1 MPNILFASN
10 SISHFPG
17 SRIGSPAWAYD
28 PNRVPYSIELPL
40 ETIAASPRFPQT
52 TTDET
57 WIHFR
62 VGAGIWQV
70 NSENP
75 IVEIVDNSGAR
86 ILQLAYHN
94 RTTEGWHMRS
104 VMDVNSF
111 LDVRVVPFLG
121 ASLRTVDIQIK
132 LGTLTAEF
140 RVYINELLT
149 LERTFSYNS
158 NNKRHPRFMWIGGA
172 FRSSTGDAE
181 DLLEPHYSEIIVA
194 DGDTRNARL
203 DLLRPVAVGVYNN
216 WDGPL
221 ISLADDDPT
230 TGMTTVSPNQSQ
242 TTILTPYTGANNIS
256 NIVQVTT
263 TVRGLNSPTK
273 LRHLIRMS
281 GVDYLTPDFDVP
293 FSKEYQVTDWKQNP
307 ATSQPWAATDLTNV
321 EFGFRSIA

>member
-17 SRIGSPAWAYD
+17 SRIGSPNWSYD
-28 PNRVPYSIELPL
+28 PKRVPYSIEVP
-40 ETIAASPRFPQT
+40 TSTVASSPMIKES

-57 WIHFR
+57 WFHFR
-62 VGAGIWQV
+62 VGSHIWDYYTT
-70 NSENP
+70 EA
-75 IVEIVDNSGAR
+75 ICELVDISGVR
-86 ILQLAYHN
+86 ILKLSYLNNATGWIMNTNMDGNTYNDN
-94 RTTEGWHMRS
+94 RGI
-104 VMDVNSF
+104 
-111 LDVRVVPFLG
+111 PFLKET
-121 ASLRTVDIQIK
+121 LRTIDIQVK
-132 LGTLTAEF
+132 LGTLKAEF
-140 RVYINELLT
+140 RVYVNELLT
-149 LERTFSYNS
+149 LERSFAYNQL
-158 NNKRHPRFMWIGGA
+158 NARKPRFMWIGGGI
-172 FRSSTGDAE
+172 STRF
-181 DLLEPHYSEIIVA
+181 SEIIVA

-203 DLLRPVAVGVYNN
+203 DLLRPVSAGVYGN

-221 ISLADDDPT
+221 VSLSDDDPT

-293 FSKEYQVTDWKQNP
+293 YAKEYQVTDWSQNP
-307 ATSQPWAATDLTNV
+307 ATSAPWL
-321 EFGFRSIA
+321 SLIHI

>member
-17 SRIGSPAWAYD
+17 TVIGSPAWAYD
-28 PNRVPYSIELPL
+28 PRRVPYSIEVPINTVASSPL
-40 ETIAASPRFPQT
+40 IKES

-57 WIHFR
+57 WFHFR
-62 VGAGIWQV
+62 VGNRLWWV
-70 NSENP
+70 NSDEPVCELVGING
-75 IVEIVDNSGAR
+75 NR
-86 ILQLAYHN
+86 IFQLIYRN
-94 RTTEGWHMRS
+94 RLEDGWVMRT
-104 VMDVNSF
+104 VMDGNSF
-111 LDVRVVPFLG
+111 IDKRYIPFLHSS
-121 ASLRTVDIQIK
+121 ARTIDIQIK
-132 LGTLTAEF
+132 LGNLQAEF
-140 RVYINELLT
+140 RVYVNELLL
-149 LERTFSYNS
+149 LERSFAYNQL
-158 NNKRHPRFMWIGGA
+158 NARKPRFMWIGGGNGNNDSLNTA
-172 FRSSTGDAE
+172 Q
-181 DLLEPHYSEIIVA
+181 YSEIIVA

-203 DLLRPVAVGVYNN
+203 DLLRPVAAGVYGN
-216 WDGPL
+216 WNGPL
-221 ISLADDDPT
+221 VSLSDDDPT

-273 LRHLIRMS
+273 LRHLIRMA

-307 ATSQPWAATDLTNV
+307 ATSQPWAASDLTNV

>member
-17 SRIGSPAWAYD
+17 TQVGSPDWSYD
-28 PNRVPYSIELPL
+28 SSRVPYSIKVPID
-40 ETIAASPRFPQT
+40 TIAASPRIKET

-57 WIHFR
+57 WFHFR
-62 VGAGIWQV
+62 VGSHQWWYNYDEPV
-70 NSENP
+70 CEL
-75 IVEIVDNSGAR
+75 VDISGNR
-86 ILQLAYHN
+86 ILRLHYRN
-94 RTTEGWHMRS
+94 RPEDGW
-104 VMDVNSF
+104 VMYTDMDGNTFTNKRYIPF
-111 LDVRVVPFLG
+111 LDS
-121 ASLRTVDIQIK
+121 ALRTIDIQVK
-132 LGTLTAEF
+132 LGTIQAEF
-140 RVYINELLT
+140 RVYVNELLV
-149 LERTFSYNS
+149 LERTFAYNQL
-158 NNKRHPRFMWIGGA
+158 NARKPRFMWIGGG
-172 FRSSTGDAE
+172 TGNGNVLDS
-181 DLLEPHYSEIIVA
+181 PYYSEIIVA

-203 DLLRPVAVGVYNN
+203 DLLRPVSAGVYGN
-216 WDGPL
+216 WNGPL
-221 ISLADDDPT
+221 VSLSDDDPT

-307 ATSQPWAATDLTNV
+307 ATSAPWAASDLVNV